1 MFSHNR
7 HSVMPQG
14 LAGGSQSL
22 SVINRALFATTAIVP
37 LRALQGV
44 QRAGMMLIHPFSVNS
59 TIVMNISPVMYF
71 VKDFS
76 LSRFGA
82 EGNYFLYLLP
92 CAGNGSISA
101 PTTFARFD
109 VNGVISI
116 AIILETGSG

>member
-7 HSVMPQG
+7 NSVMSQG
-14 LAGGSQSL
+14 LAGGSQCL
-22 SVINRALFATTAIVP
+22 TVINRTLFATTAKVP
-37 LRALQGV
+37 FRALQGV
-44 QRAGMMLIHPFSVNS
+44 QRAGMMLIHSFSVNCS
-59 TIVMNISPVMYF
+59 IVMNVSPVMYF

-101 PTTFARFD
+101 PTTFAGFD

>member
-7 HSVMPQG
+7 YSAMPQG
-14 LAGGSQSL
+14 LAGGSQRL
-22 SVINRALFATTAIVP
+22 PVINRTLFATTAIVP

-44 QRAGMMLIHPFSVNS
+44 QRAGMMLIHPFSVNG
-59 TIVMNISPVMYF
+59 TIVMNISSIMYF
-71 VKDFS
+71 MKDFS

-82 EGNYFLYLLP
+82 EGNYFLYLLL

-101 PTTFARFD
+101 PTAFSRFD

-116 AIILETGSG
+116 AIMVETSSG